1 MSTTERIAIACDHAG
16 VAMKSA
22 LRADLEAMG
31 YQVLDLGTNDENSVD
46 YPDQAAALAGSID
59 RGEAA
64 RGVAI
69 CGTGIGMSIALN
81 RHYRT
86 RAALCHDVDTARLA
100 REHNDAN
107 VLTLGAR
114 ATSTDTARECLRVF
128 LDTPFEG
135 GRHARRVAKMS

>member
-1 MSTTERIAIACDHAG
+1 MSTTERIALACDHAG

-22 LRADLEAMG
+22 LKADLEAMG
-31 YQVLDLGTNDENSVD
+31 YDVLDLGTNDENSVD
-46 YPDQAAALAGSID
+46 YPDRADALAQAIE
-59 RGEAA
+59 RGDAS

-86 RAALCHDVDTARLA
+86 RAALCHDVESTRLS
-100 REHNDAN
+100 RQHNDAN

-114 ATSTDTARECLRVF
+114 STSVATARDCLRAF